1 MFVLLTVVIAL
12 VSYGLGSLSFAYII
26 TKKLTGDDIRT
37 KGSGNAGFTNAMR
50 VLPKKWGVLVFILD
64 ILKGLVAVIIGKLL
78 LDDIGGLTAML
89 FAILGHMF
97 PFWMGFRGGKG
108 ISTGFG
114 ATIAFDWRMA
124 VIMLLLFLIVLLITN
139 HVSAGSIAGAFALAF
154 SGMYY
159 HWSLIYVIVFLFAA
173 SLVIYKHRGNIERMI
188 NGTESKVF
196 KSRKWNP
203 LERR

>member
-1 MFVLLTVVIAL
+1 MFALLTVVIAI

-64 ILKGLVAVIIGKLL
+64 ILKGLIAVIIGKLL
-78 LDDIGGLTAML
+78 LDDMGGLIAML

-114 ATIAFDWRMA
+114 AAIAFDWRMA
-124 VIMLLLFLIVLLITN
+124 AIMLLLFLIVLLITN

-188 NGTESKVF
+188 NGNESKVF
-196 KSRKWNP
+196 KNRKWNP